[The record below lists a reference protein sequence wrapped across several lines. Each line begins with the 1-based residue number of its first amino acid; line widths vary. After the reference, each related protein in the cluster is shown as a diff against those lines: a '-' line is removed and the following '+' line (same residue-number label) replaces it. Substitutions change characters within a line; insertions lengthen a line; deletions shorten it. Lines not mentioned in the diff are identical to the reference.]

1 MAHRL
6 AAIVSALPLTCAGMA
21 FTSTVRHPTRVSPAG
36 IADVGHRG
44 ASAYAPEN
52 TLAAFRAAKS
62 KNADYFELDVQQTK
76 DRTPIIMHDTT
87 LSRTTNAESVY
98 PGRSPWRVGDFT
110 LRQIERLDA
119 GSWFSSRFRHERV
132 PTLAR
137 TLREMEGSDLKLLLE
152 IKNPSLYPGLTRRIV
167 ERLRAEPDWLVP
179 DRLIVQSFDW
189 PSVQEFHRL
198 MPAVR
203 TAVLGTPA
211 TAQLTEIA
219 RYAEY
224 VNPRSETINSA
235 YVRRVH
241 AHHMKV
247 FAWDADSQAVMRR
260 LVGDRVDGIIA
271 DRPETVPR

>member
-21 FTSTVRHPTRVSPAG
+21 LTSTVRHPTRVSPAG

-52 TLAAFRAAKS
+52 TLAAFRAAKAKS
-62 KNADYFELDVQQTK
+62 ADYFELDVQQTK

-87 LSRTTNAESVY
+87 LSRTTNVESVY

-132 PTLAR
+132 PTLAG
-137 TLREMEGSDLKLLLE
+137 TLSEMEGSDLKLLLE
-152 IKNPSLYPGLTRRIV
+152 IKDPSLYPGLTSRV
-167 ERLRAEPDWLVP
+167 ADQLRAQPAWLLP

-189 PSVQEFHRL
+189 GSVREFHRL
-198 MPAVR
+198 MPAVP
-203 TAVLGTPA
+203 TGVLGTPTA
-211 TAQLTEIA
+211 AQLPAITK
-219 RYAEY
+219 YAAY
-224 VNPRSETINSA
+224 VNPRYDTIDAA

-241 AHHMKV
+241 AQRLQV
-247 FAWDADSQAVMRR
+247 FSWGADNAAAVRR
-260 LVGDRVDGIIA
+260 LVDYRVDGIIS
-271 DRPETVPR
+271 DRPEAVPR

>member
-21 FTSTVRHPTRVSPAG
+21 FTSTVRHPAGVGPAG

-52 TLAAFRAAKS
+52 TLAAFRAART
-62 KNADYFELDVQQTK
+62 KNADFFELDVQQTK
-76 DRTPIIMHDTT
+76 DHTPIVIHDTT
-87 LSRTTNAESVY
+87 LTRTTNAESVY
-98 PGRSPWRVGDFT
+98 PGRSPWRAGDFT

-119 GSWFSSRFRHERV
+119 GSWFAARFRRERV

-137 TLREMEGSDLKLLLE
+137 TLRAMEGSDLKLLLE
-152 IKNPSLYPGLTRRIV
+152 IKDPSLYPGLTSRITDL
-167 ERLRAEPDWLVP
+167 LRAEPAWLLP

-189 PSVQEFHRL
+189 TSVREFHRL
-198 MPAVR
+198 MPSVPAG
-203 TAVLGTPA
+203 VLGTPTA
-211 TAQLTEIA
+211 AQLSAVAE
-219 RYAEY
+219 YASY
-224 VNPRSETINSA
+224 VNPRYDTITAA

-241 AHHMKV
+241 ARHMKV
-247 FAWDADSQAVMRR
+247 FAWGAGSAAAVHR
-260 LVGDRVDGIIA
+260 LAGYQVDGIIS